1 MIDNQITDQCP
12 GPSTVSS
19 HTHRA
24 ERRAELG
31 SSLQAADMTGIWNKE
46 LILAQSTH
54 GPDQSDIMTIFHTT
68 NPPDWPPTLAL
79 SYLWRARQARSG
91 RRVVV
96 SPRHKLPADVE
107 SFTVSLA
114 GSAVQ
119 QWWWW
124 WWCAPLVQLGLLHH
138 NSPACTRLY
147 WGQIK
152 ILIKINRESPPCPG
166 SRVSFYLFPLQKLL
180 ITVTGNHLALTEHSG
195 KHQRL

>member
-1 MIDNQITDQCP
+1 MSRAQHCELTHTQSREKSRAGIIAAGCRHDGDLKQRVDISTEHTWSWPVWHHDNISHHKPSRLTPHP
-12 GPSTVSS
+12 GPVISVTSP
-19 HTHRA
+19 
-24 ERRAELG
+24 
-31 SSLQAADMTGIWNKE
+31 TG
-46 LILAQSTH
+46 
-54 GPDQSDIMTIFHTT
+54 
-68 NPPDWPPTLAL
+68 
-79 SYLWRARQARSG
+79 RSG

-119 QWWWW
+119 QWWWWWW